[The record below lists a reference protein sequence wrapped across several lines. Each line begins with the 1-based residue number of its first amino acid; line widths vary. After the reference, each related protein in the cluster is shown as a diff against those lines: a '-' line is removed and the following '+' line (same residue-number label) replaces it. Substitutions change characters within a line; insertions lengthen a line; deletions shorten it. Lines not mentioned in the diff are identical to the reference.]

1 MLLLCKHFTLK
12 TSVKKDTIKVLET
25 LLIFVQEIALN
36 KTDDTLIKT
45 LKNSGPTEINAIV
58 QMIQKEY
65 DDMISKE
72 QLGIVKNEQLF
83 RI

>member
-1 MLLLCKHFTLK
+1 MCKHFTLK

-72 QLGIVKNEQLF
+72 QLGIVKNE
-83 RI
+83 